1 MKRVLLLIAIAAC
14 SKSSPKTDNAPA
26 AGSAAATG
34 SAPAGHVAGPMHKD
48 TEQAKQLI
56 AQGATVLDVRTPE
69 EFNSGHLPQA
79 TNLPIQSFDVA
90 AVDKLVGGDKSKPI
104 VTYCSKGG
112 RAQKAK
118 DQLEA
123 AGYTHVVNGGGY
135 DDLTPT
141 DDLAQ

>member
-1 MKRVLLLIAIAAC
+1 MKRLVLLIAIAAC

-26 AGSAAATG
+26 
-34 SAPAGHVAGPMHKD
+34 GHVAGPVHKD
-48 TEQAKQLI
+48 PEQAKQLI
-56 AQGATVLDVRTPE
+56 AQGATVLDVRTAE
-69 EFNSGHLPQA
+69 EFTNGHLPQA
-79 TNLPIQSFDVA
+79 TNMPIQSFDVA